1 VTHQLASYRQP
12 PLDPEILA
20 ALEKYV
26 ADKKAAMPDAFV

>member
-1 VTHQLASYRQP
+1 VATQLSTYQQP
-12 PLDPEILA
+12 SLDPEILA